1 MFARIRGLEIR
12 RASAGEPIK
21 LVRVDRVI
29 AGLIVTVALPAGLL
43 HRRIALGPHRRL
55 RVLGSFKIDALQEEL
70 DKHGRAG
77 WELVNIVHATPT
89 VSSPTLIFKKES

>member
-1 MFARIRGLEIR
+1 MSRNWKYLVVEVKTGLM
-12 RASAGEPIK
+12 GGFK
-21 LVRVDRVI
+21 LE
-29 AGLIVTVALPAGLL
+29 T
-43 HRRIALGPHRRL
+43 
-55 RVLGSFKIDALQEEL
+55 LQEEL